1 MNTVIINEAFDLI
14 QNKNSAREFLL
25 KRNKIMRTES
35 PEFNELHL
43 KLYFRLRM
51 KDALNKIEKLG
62 DEDSI
67 ELFALHN
74 KLLYILEDA
83 EFFSKVH
90 GLKIFTTKEINK
102 YNDILLKY

>member
-1 MNTVIINEAFDLI
+1 M
-14 QNKNSAREFLL
+14 K
-25 KRNKIMRTES
+25 TEL
-35 PEFNELHL
+35 PEFNKLHL

-51 KDALNKIEKLG
+51 KETLNEIEKNN
-62 DEDSI
+62 DENGAG
-67 ELFALHN
+67 LFALHN